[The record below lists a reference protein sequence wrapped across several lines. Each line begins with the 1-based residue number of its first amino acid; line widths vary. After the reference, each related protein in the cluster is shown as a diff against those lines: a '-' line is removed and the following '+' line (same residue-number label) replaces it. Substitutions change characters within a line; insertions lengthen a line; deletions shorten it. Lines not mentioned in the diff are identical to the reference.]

1 MAIMTIAKLHC
12 YQCNHDFPL
21 NMYQP
26 ITKISCPYCDTDVD
40 ESMIEPIRDAWSQ
53 VSGLNQAFHK
63 HEMESEEPRFSLNI
77 HDEEVH
83 LEIDDID
90 NETE

>member
-12 YQCNHDFPL
+12 YQCDHDFPL

-40 ESMIEPIRDAWSQ
+40 GSMIEPIRNAWAQ
-53 VSGLNQAFHK
+53 VSGLNHSTNMKWNQKNHVLVSIFMMK
-63 HEMESEEPRFSLNI
+63 KFILKLMILTMKLN
-77 HDEEVH
+77 
-83 LEIDDID
+83 
-90 NETE
+90 N